1 MAVATA
7 SVQHFFSRENSRMV
21 EYDSDDSLNL
31 VDLAQ
36 PQGASTECL
45 PVFGF
50 RRFVA
55 ALFRSVGTGTVSAFS
70 IVAATSAA
78 GAGATPV
85 VSHALGSA
93 PNAVGDQLW
102 LECDLEQVR
111 ESLAAATHV
120 GIQVQLATAADECV
134 FYFRRAEPFQP
145 RTGLT
150 TDFIG

>member
-1 MAVATA
+1 
-7 SVQHFFSRENSRMV
+7 MV

-31 VDLAQ
+31 VDLSL

-45 PVFGF
+45 PVVQF

-55 ALFRSVGTGTVSAFS
+55 GLMRSVGTGTVSAFS

-78 GAGATPV
+78 GAGAVPV

-93 PNAVGDQLW
+93 PDAVNDQLW
-102 LECDLEQVR
+102 LETTIEQIR
-111 ESLAAATHV
+111 EVLARATHV

-134 FYFRRAEPFQP
+134 FYFERAEPRHP
-145 RTGLT
+145 RADLT
-150 TDFIG
+150 TDFIA